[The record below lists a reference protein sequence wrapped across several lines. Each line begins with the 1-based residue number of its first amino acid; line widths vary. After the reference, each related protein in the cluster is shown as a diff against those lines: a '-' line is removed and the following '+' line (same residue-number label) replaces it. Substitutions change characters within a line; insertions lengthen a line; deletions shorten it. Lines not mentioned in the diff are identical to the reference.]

1 MDFKITSSPKGKKT
15 QFVCTA
21 DGVEIGKRCS
31 YRDYVKCVV
40 MSKNDTGKL
49 FVLSWHSS
57 ADAKTEAHKYTHAFT
72 LIAEVLAATGTD
84 ELDTVE
90 IPSATF
96 NRPAHRLQR
105 SLGLA
110 LLPCN

>member
-49 FVLSWHSS
+49 FVLS
-57 ADAKTEAHKYTHAFT
+57 
-72 LIAEVLAATGTD
+72 
-84 ELDTVE
+84 
-90 IPSATF
+90 
-96 NRPAHRLQR
+96 
-105 SLGLA
+105 
-110 LLPCN
+110 